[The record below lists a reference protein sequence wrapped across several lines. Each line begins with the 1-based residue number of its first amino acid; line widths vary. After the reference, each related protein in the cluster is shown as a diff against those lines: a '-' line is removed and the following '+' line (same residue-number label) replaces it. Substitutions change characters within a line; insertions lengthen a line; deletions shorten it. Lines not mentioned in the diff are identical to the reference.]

1 MNTTPLVCKHCGRD
15 YEQPTVYLEWAKK
28 QYPGARF
35 EATNGNSIHGTFPGW
50 GGAPDVSNSRKR
62 YK

>member
-1 MNTTPLVCKHCGRD
+1 MGNAVDFAIPQGWSKAKA
-15 YEQPTVYLEWAKK
+15 LEWAKK

-35 EATNGNSIHGTFPGW
+35 ETTNGNSIHGTFPGW